1 MRLGERFLKASADVF
16 HGFRTISHHVKAVDN
31 DFCVRKESFRRVAE
45 AAVHVHD
52 DVFYLVAV
60 RKRAQVILNRLHGSR
75 WQDVENTVIEE
86 GR

>member
-1 MRLGERFLKASADVF
+1 M
-16 HGFRTISHHVKAVDN
+16 KAVDN

-75 WQDVENTVIEE
+75 RQDVENTTVERVGDNALKALSAGVALEFVEE
-86 GR
+86 NGFRKP

>member
-1 MRLGERFLKASADVF
+1 M
-16 HGFRTISHHVKAVDN
+16 KAVDN

-75 WQDVENTVIEE
+75 RQDVENTTVERVGDNALKALSAGVALEFVE
-86 GR
+86 GNGFRKP

>member
-1 MRLGERFLKASADVF
+1 M
-16 HGFRTISHHVKAVDN
+16 KAVDD

-75 WQDVENTVIEE
+75 RQDVENTTVERVGDNALKALSAGVALEFVE
-86 GR
+86 GNGFPKP